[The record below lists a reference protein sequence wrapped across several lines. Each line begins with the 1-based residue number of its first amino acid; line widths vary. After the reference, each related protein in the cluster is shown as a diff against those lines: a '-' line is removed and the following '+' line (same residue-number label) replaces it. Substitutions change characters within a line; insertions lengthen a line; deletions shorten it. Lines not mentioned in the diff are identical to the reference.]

1 MKTEILFL
9 AGMCLCA
16 CSRTPQEQTSFP
28 RVKVVHAEVMEAPS
42 LRCYTFISQPYRL
55 SELSFRVGGLVHAFD
70 VQQGQFFRKGQLI
83 AAIDERDFVI
93 QKQRTEALYRQAEV
107 DYARISS
114 LYAKDNI
121 SGMNYEQA
129 KANYERTKADYEAA
143 VNAWEDSRL
152 YAPFDGYVQQ
162 AHIERYQDVK
172 PSVPVVTFIDLSRI
186 KVEAYVPEDMALQ
199 MRQKD
204 SVACVVRFNA
214 LPDREFV
221 PSEYFLTQRMSL
233 AAIIIAMGMLVD
245 NAIVVYDAA
254 LVNMQRGMR
263 KRKAILD
270 AVSGTS
276 MPLLGATLIAVLTFL
291 PVYLSPH
298 ITGEILSSLFI
309 VIAVSLLLSLVLA
322 ITQNVFFVQEF
333 VRRPRPDE
341 LKGELFSGR
350 AYDLFRQALRWTI
363 QRRYV
368 VLGAMVLLLVI
379 AGWGFRFI
387 PQQFMP
393 LLNKQ
398 YFSVDVWL
406 PEGTRIEENDRQMT
420 EMTAY
425 LNSLEGVKKV
435 SSFVGQTP
443 PRYYLANAAYGPQ
456 PNYAQCLVEA
466 DTPEK
471 SRELQAML
479 YDRLPAMFPDA
490 LVRVNSFE
498 INSIPQALI
507 EARFCGD
514 DPEVLDSLTNLALEI
529 MRKNPKVLNARNEW
543 GNMALMIKADYDPV
557 KAGRLNVGRHDMM
570 NAVKAVNDGTAVGV
584 YRDRDKKVP
593 VLLHTDVKG
602 SWDME
607 SVEDLPIWNGRN
619 SASLGQVANG
629 IGLAWEY
636 PLVRT
641 YDRKLSM
648 AALTKYFPLAL
659 IMLLVILVMLFGN
672 FRQPLIIF
680 LILPLSLIGM
690 VFGLWVTGF
699 QFGFFCIAGWLGLLG
714 MIIKNV
720 IVLLDEVNIQQK
732 AGVEPYTAVIE
743 ATVSRA
749 RPVLMAALTTVFG
762 LSFAT
767 LLTLFVTPALYTV
780 FYKISKRGE

>member
-1 MKTEILFL
+1 
-9 AGMCLCA
+9 
-16 CSRTPQEQTSFP
+16 
-28 RVKVVHAEVMEAPS
+28 
-42 LRCYTFISQPYRL
+42 
-55 SELSFRVGGLVHAFD
+55 
-70 VQQGQFFRKGQLI
+70 
-83 AAIDERDFVI
+83 
-93 QKQRTEALYRQAEV
+93 
-107 DYARISS
+107 
-114 LYAKDNI
+114 
-121 SGMNYEQA
+121 
-129 KANYERTKADYEAA
+129 
-143 VNAWEDSRL
+143 
-152 YAPFDGYVQQ
+152 
-162 AHIERYQDVK
+162 
-172 PSVPVVTFIDLSRI
+172 
-186 KVEAYVPEDMALQ
+186 
-199 MRQKD
+199 
-204 SVACVVRFNA
+204 
-214 LPDREFV
+214 
-221 PSEYFLTQRMSL
+221 
-233 AAIIIAMGMLVD
+233 
-245 NAIVVYDAA
+245 
-254 LVNMQRGMR
+254 
-263 KRKAILD
+263 
-270 AVSGTS
+270 
-276 MPLLGATLIAVLTFL
+276 
-291 PVYLSPH
+291 
-298 ITGEILSSLFI
+298 
-309 VIAVSLLLSLVLA
+309 
-322 ITQNVFFVQEF
+322 
-333 VRRPRPDE
+333 
-341 LKGELFSGR
+341 
-350 AYDLFRQALRWTI
+350 
-363 QRRYV
+363 
-368 VLGAMVLLLVI
+368 
-379 AGWGFRFI
+379 
-387 PQQFMP
+387 
-393 LLNKQ
+393 
-398 YFSVDVWL
+398 
-406 PEGTRIEENDRQMT
+406 
-420 EMTAY
+420 
-425 LNSLEGVKKV
+425 
-435 SSFVGQTP
+435 
-443 PRYYLANAAYGPQ
+443 
-456 PNYAQCLVEA
+456 
-466 DTPEK
+466 
-471 SRELQAML
+471 ML

-619 SASLGQVANG
+619 SAPLGQVADG

-641 YDRKLSM
+641 YNRKLSM

-762 LSFAT
+762 SIPLLFDIVFGGMAATIVFGLSFAT
-767 LLTLFVTPALYTV
+767 LLTLFVTPALYTI

>member
-309 VIAVSLLLSLVLA
+309 VIAVSLLLSWVLA

-672 FRQPLIIF
+672 FRRPLIIF